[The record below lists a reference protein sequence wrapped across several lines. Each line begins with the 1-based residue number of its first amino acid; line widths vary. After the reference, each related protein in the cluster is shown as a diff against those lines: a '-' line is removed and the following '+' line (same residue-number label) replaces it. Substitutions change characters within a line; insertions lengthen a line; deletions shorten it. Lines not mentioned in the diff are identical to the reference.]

1 MRDGWAWASFAI
13 GLTLIC
19 AVGLVAGHHHAAAGL
34 LVALLLGGVL
44 AALAMRAY
52 RHNRLVA
59 ALRQRSRPTVLAG
72 LRVRAGD
79 LGDAAFVAGL
89 GRPTIFCDRR
99 LSDQLSPAQLR
110 AVLLHEHAHQR
121 ALDPARLLV
130 VGLVTPLLRR
140 MPLGRRWLTVVIAR
154 REIAADRHA
163 MSQGATS
170 SDLATALLVLPP
182 LTHAH
187 VAGFASA
194 VELRL
199 RALLGD
205 LGDLEAPASV
215 RRGAMLL
222 AGSTLGAGVCAWW
235 LHPFL
240 ADVTS
245 AIATTVT
252 S

>member
-1 MRDGWAWASFAI
+1 MRDRWAWVSFAI

-19 AVGLVAGHHHAAAGL
+19 AIGVASGHHHAAAGL

-44 AALAMRAY
+44 TALVMRAC
-52 RHNRLVA
+52 RHRRLVA
-59 ALRQRSRPTVLAG
+59 GLRQRSEPTVLAG
-72 LRVRAGD
+72 LPVRAGD

-99 LSDQLSPAQLR
+99 LPDQLSPAQLR

-130 VGLVTPLLRR
+130 IDLVTPLLRR
-140 MPLGRRWLTVVIAR
+140 VPLGRRWLAIAIAR
-154 REIAADRHA
+154 REIAADRQA
-163 MSQGATS
+163 IAQGATP
-170 SDLATALLVLPP
+170 SDLAAALLVLPP
-182 LTHAH
+182 LTHEH
-187 VAGFASA
+187 VAGFTPA

-205 LGDLEAPASV
+205 LDDLPAPASV

-222 AGSTLGAGVCAWW
+222 AGSTLGAGVCAWL

-240 ADVTS
+240 ANAFVLLC
-245 AIATTVT
+245 
-252 S
+252 